1 MEFNRNRN
9 CFPTDFV
16 NVFDAQL
23 RYIVCLIKF
32 VLWLYTFIISPRSIR
47 QIFQPSFSLR
57 RFSTHFH
64 WDIHI
69 ILETFIYKSNLH
81 NRIFNNQRDLNS
93 SLKLR
98 SQLYRQNN
106 KRSCFVN
113 YLNIF
118 QQTCG
123 FNSKI
128 YMLWLQRSD
137 LSLFQFNFVQQKWH
151 SEPLYCI

>member
-81 NRIFNNQRDLNS
+81 NRIFSNQRDLNS

-128 YMLWLQRSD
+128 YML
-137 LSLFQFNFVQQKWH
+137 
-151 SEPLYCI
+151 

>member
-81 NRIFNNQRDLNS
+81 NRIFSNQRDLNS
-93 SLKLR
+93 LLKLR

-128 YMLWLQRSD
+128 YML
-137 LSLFQFNFVQQKWH
+137 
-151 SEPLYCI
+151 

>member
-81 NRIFNNQRDLNS
+81 NRIFSNQRDLNS

-118 QQTCG
+118 Q
-123 FNSKI
+123 
-128 YMLWLQRSD
+128 
-137 LSLFQFNFVQQKWH
+137 
-151 SEPLYCI
+151 